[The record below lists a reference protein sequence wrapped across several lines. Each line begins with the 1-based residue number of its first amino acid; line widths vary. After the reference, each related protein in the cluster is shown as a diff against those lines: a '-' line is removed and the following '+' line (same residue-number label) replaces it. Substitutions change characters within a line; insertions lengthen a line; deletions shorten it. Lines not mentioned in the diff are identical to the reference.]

1 MDVVQAIVYGIVQ
14 GITEWLPISS
24 TAHLRIVPALM
35 GWQDPG
41 AGFTAVIQLGTVLA
55 VLIYFWKDLGKALK
69 AWFLSLRG
77 IGKDTLEAKM
87 GWAVFVGTIPI
98 VVLGFLLKDFI
109 KSDQTRSLY
118 VIAATLIGMGV
129 LMLIAEKVGKRTRE
143 IGSVEPKD
151 GVVVG
156 LFQCLSLIP
165 GMSRSGSTI
174 TGALFAGF
182 DASTAARFSFLLS
195 FPSILAAGLYELY
208 EERSYLQGERL
219 APTLVATVV
228 SFVVGYA
235 SIAFLIRY
243 LQRRGIGVFVG
254 YRIALGLLLL
264 FLVQTG
270 RIQAVDS
277 GIGVERDVPAQ
288 ARA

>member
-35 GWQDPG
+35 GWPDPG

-77 IGKDTLEAKM
+77 IGRDTPDAKM
-87 GWAVFVGTIPI
+87 GWAVFVGTVPI
-98 VVLGFLLKDFI
+98 IVLGFSLKDLI

-118 VIAATLIGMGV
+118 VIVATLIGMGV

-151 GVVVG
+151 GLLVG

-174 TGALFAGF
+174 TGAFFAGF
-182 DASTAARFSFLLS
+182 DAPTAARFSFLLS

-264 FLVQTG
+264 FLVQSG
-270 RIQAVDS
+270 RIEAVDS
-277 GIGVERDVPAQ
+277 GIRVERDVPAK
-288 ARA
+288 ARS